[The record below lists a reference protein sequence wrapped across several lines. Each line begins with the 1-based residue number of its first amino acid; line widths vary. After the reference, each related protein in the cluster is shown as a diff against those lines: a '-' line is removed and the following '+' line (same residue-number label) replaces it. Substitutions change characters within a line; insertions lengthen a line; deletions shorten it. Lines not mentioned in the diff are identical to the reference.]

1 MAAVLQFRRFQ
12 GKHGLSRRLPLL
24 HPNLRSGDQLRHQT
38 HVQAV
43 SPNPVAGDRQRGY
56 GERDRGSVFDLLEG
70 DAARGGGGV
79 RDLLVGVRDWG
90 EN

>member
-12 GKHGLSRRLPLL
+12 GKHGLSHRLPLL
-24 HPNLRSGDQLRHQT
+24 HPNLRFGDQLRHQT
-38 HVQAV
+38 HVQAAA
-43 SPNPVAGDRQRGY
+43 PNPVAGDCERGY
-56 GERDRGSVFDLLEG
+56 GEGDPGSVFDLLGG

-79 RDLLVGVRDWG
+79 RDLLVGVRNWG